1 MSEVE
6 KTFIRIDNINYE
18 IDLKTKEV
26 KGPDKKYNE
35 KEFKDKLE
43 KVPFFVL
50 GPDAE
55 SDKTLH
61 AFTNEA
67 KLEKW
72 LEKKNLIEDYKKNKE
87 FNKRAMKK
95 LSKGDEEEIKKH
107 QIKMVEDSTEVFRK
121 MLKENNIEQNEVEKI
136 KKLFE
141 EQDPNYG
148 PILRC
153 LVIYEH
159 TWYRGSYKFLYSRT
173 SYPNF
178 GWYGFNDK
186 ISSILCI
193 FHNATFYEHTKYGGR
208 QLWLFTSRPNLTWWP
223 YWFNDIISSA
233 IVHF

>member
-1 MSEVE
+1 MSEVD
-6 KTFIRIDNINYE
+6 KTFINIDNINYE

-35 KEFKDKLE
+35 KDFKNKLE
-43 KVPFFVL
+43 KVPFFVF

-55 SDKTLH
+55 DDKTMH
-61 AFTNEA
+61 TFTNEE

-72 LEKKNLIEDYKKNKE
+72 LEKNDLLKDYKKNKE
-87 FNKRAMKK
+87 FNKRAIKK

-107 QIKMVEDSTEVFRK
+107 QIKMVEDSTEIFRK

-148 PILRC
+148 PILQC

-159 TWYRGSYKFLYSRT
+159 IWYGGRYKFLNSRT
-173 SYPNF
+173 SYPYF
-178 GWYGFNDK
+178 SWYGFNDK

-193 FHNATFYEHTKYGGR
+193 FHSATFYEHPKYEGR
-208 QLWLFTSRPNLTWWP
+208 QLLVFLCSRPDLTWWP
-223 YWFNDIISSA
+223 Y
-233 IVHF
+233 